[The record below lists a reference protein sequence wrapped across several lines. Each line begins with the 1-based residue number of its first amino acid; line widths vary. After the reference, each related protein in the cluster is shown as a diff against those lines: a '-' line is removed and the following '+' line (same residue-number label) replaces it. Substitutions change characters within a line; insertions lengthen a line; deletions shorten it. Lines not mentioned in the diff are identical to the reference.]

1 MSSLVGKKAPAFK
14 AGAVINGGEIVSDF
28 TLESFVGKRHVL
40 FFFYPKDFTF
50 VCPTELHAFQEKL
63 NEFKARNC
71 EVVAC
76 STDTEESHWG
86 WLQMDKKMAVLRVL
100 PIQLLPIPPKP
111 FHLAM
116 APYVGITMPTNKVK
130 SLQPVP

>member
-1 MSSLVGKKAPAFK
+1 VFNTCNFEKKNMSSLVGKKAPAFK

-63 NEFKARNC
+63 NEFKARN
-71 EVVAC
+71 
-76 STDTEESHWG
+76 
-86 WLQMDKKMAVLRVL
+86 
-100 PIQLLPIPPKP
+100 
-111 FHLAM
+111 
-116 APYVGITMPTNKVK
+116 
-130 SLQPVP
+130 